1 MPNDRWKS
9 VEREAARLF
18 GTERIPRDGS
28 SGADFKTSLVAVE
41 VKTRT
46 DSGPLIS
53 VFAAQAL
60 LQAEEAVR
68 TEPELKGLIP
78 FALLHSK
85 GSKIGNSFCIIRAE
99 NLAKLVLLA
108 EKEDCILEEKGQ

>member
-9 VEREAARLF
+9 VERNAARLF

-28 SGADFKTSLVAVE
+28 SGADFKTSLIAAE
-41 VKTRT
+41 VKTRS

-78 FALLHSK
+78 FAFIHGK
-85 GSKIGNSFCIIRAE
+85 GNKIGNAFCIIRAE
-99 NLAKLVLLA
+99 NLARITLLA
-108 EKEDCILEEKGQ
+108 EVELNRVDKLPF